1 MPYVRQTSHL
11 DRVRDM
17 IAGKVVSPGLDAA
30 RLASSYR
37 RSLDDYRLD
46 PASTTGPRILTGAE
60 LRAVQQSEES
70 FLRSTGQCLPR
81 LHAMVREAG
90 YCVILANAHGVTI
103 DYVVDTDQRKQFK
116 KAGLYPGSCWSEDE
130 EGTCGIASVLLD
142 HAAITVHKTDHFR
155 AAFTSLTCSA
165 APIFSPHGELI
176 GVLDASALASPDA
189 RDSQRLVNQLVRQSA
204 TLIEDG
210 FFLKSYSHCCILLA
224 HRNRHFVEVQPE
236 MLIAIDEHGCIVAA
250 NRCAQQFIEGT
261 QALPRPVGEVLE
273 VRAERLFDARAGHN
287 LLSLRLTGSSTWL
300 HARVR
305 APLRQASVRP
315 RTGKTTPASTPASDE
330 VVDLTPPELAERTRI
345 VHAMNSAKWRPL
357 QAAAMLGLSRATLYR
372 RIKHLKIVPPHRQ

>member
-11 DRVRDM
+11 ERVHDL
-17 IAGKVVSPGLDAA
+17 IAGRRLNPGDDVA

-46 PASTTGPRILTGAE
+46 PASTTGPRILTSGE
-60 LRAVQQSEES
+60 LRAIQQAEEG

-103 DYVVDTDQRKQFK
+103 DYVVDQEQRKHFK
-116 KAGLYPGSCWSEDE
+116 KAGLYPGSCWSENE

-142 HAAITVHKTDHFR
+142 REAITVHKTDHFR

-189 RDSQRLVNQLVRQSA
+189 RDSQRLVKQLVRQSA
-204 TLIEDG
+204 TVIEDG
-210 FFLKSYSHCCILLA
+210 FFLKSYSHCCIVLA
-224 HRNRHFVEVQPE
+224 HRNCHFVEVQPE
-236 MLIAIDEHGCIVAA
+236 MLLAIDEHGDVVAA
-250 NRCAQQFIEGT
+250 NRCARQVIAGLG
-261 QALPRPVGEVLE
+261 ALPRPVNEVLE
-273 VRAERLFDARAGHN
+273 VRAERLFDARAGQN
-287 LLSLRLTGSSTWL
+287 LLSLRLVGAGTWL

-305 APLRQASVRP
+305 APVKTASLRSRLKSVKQA
-315 RTGKTTPASTPASDE
+315 PAPDYTNEEA
-330 VVDLTPPELAERTRI
+330 AERTRI
-345 VHAMNSAKWRPL
+345 VQAMTASKWRPL
-357 QAAAMLGLSRATLYR
+357 TAAAMLGVSRATLYR
-372 RIKHLKIVPPHRQ
+372 RLKHFRIVPPHKQ

>member
-11 DRVRDM
+11 DRVRDL
-17 IAGKVVSPGLDAA
+17 IAGRVVNPGIDAA

-37 RSLDDYRLD
+37 RALDDYRLD

-60 LRAVQQSEES
+60 LRAVQQSEEN

-103 DYVVDTDQRKQFK
+103 DYAVDADQRKDFK

-142 HAAITVHKTDHFR
+142 HEAITVHKTDHFR
-155 AAFTSLTCSA
+155 AAFTGLTCSA

-176 GVLDASALASPDA
+176 GVLDASALSSPDA
-189 RDSQRLVNQLVRQSA
+189 RDSQRLVNQLVRQGA

-210 FFLKSYSHCCILLA
+210 FFLKSYGHCSILLA

-236 MLIAIDEHGCIVAA
+236 MLIAIDEHGSIVAA
-250 NRCAQQFIEGT
+250 NGCAREVIAGLAT
-261 QALPRPVGEVLE
+261 LPRPVGEVLE
-273 VRAERLFDARAGHN
+273 VRVERLFDARAGRG
-287 LLSLRLTGSSTWL
+287 LLSLRLAGGGGL
-300 HARVR
+300 HARLR
-305 APLRQASVRP
+305 TPLRQASARP
-315 RTGKTTPASTPASDE
+315 RAGSAAPAQLEAAAVPEYTA
-330 VVDLTPPELAERTRI
+330 LELAERTRI
-345 VHAMNSAKWRPL
+345 VHAMNAAKWRPL

>member
-11 DRVRDM
+11 ERVHDL
-17 IAGKVVSPGLDAA
+17 IAGRRLNPGDDVA

-46 PASTTGPRILTGAE
+46 PASTTGPRILTSGE
-60 LRAVQQSEES
+60 LRAIQQAEEG

-103 DYVVDTDQRKQFK
+103 DYVVDQEQRKHFK
-116 KAGLYPGSCWSEDE
+116 KAGLYPGSCWSENE

-142 HAAITVHKTDHFR
+142 REAITVHKTDHFR

-189 RDSQRLVNQLVRQSA
+189 RDSQRLVKQLVRQSA
-204 TLIEDG
+204 TVIEDG
-210 FFLKSYSHCCILLA
+210 FFLKSYSHCCIVLA

-236 MLIAIDEHGCIVAA
+236 MLLAIDEHGDVVAA
-250 NRCAQQFIEGT
+250 NRCARQVIAGLDT
-261 QALPRPVGEVLE
+261 LPRPVGEVLE
-273 VRAERLFDARAGHN
+273 VRAERLFDARAGQN
-287 LLSLRLTGSSTWL
+287 LLSLRLAGAGSWL

-305 APLRQASVRP
+305 APVKTASLRSRLKSVKQA
-315 RTGKTTPASTPASDE
+315 PAPDYTNEE
-330 VVDLTPPELAERTRI
+330 VAERTRI
-345 VHAMNSAKWRPL
+345 VQAMTESKWRPL
-357 QAAAMLGLSRATLYR
+357 TAAAMLGVSRATLYR
-372 RIKHLKIVPPHRQ
+372 RLKHFRIVPPHKQ

>member
-11 DRVRDM
+11 ERVHDL
-17 IAGKVVSPGLDAA
+17 IAGRRLNPGDDVA

-46 PASTTGPRILTGAE
+46 PASTTGPRILTSGE
-60 LRAVQQSEES
+60 LRAIQQAEEG

-103 DYVVDTDQRKQFK
+103 DYVVDQEQRKHFK
-116 KAGLYPGSCWSEDE
+116 KAGLYPGSCWSENE

-142 HAAITVHKTDHFR
+142 REAITVHKTDHFR
-155 AAFTSLTCSA
+155 AAFTGLTCSA

-189 RDSQRLVNQLVRQSA
+189 RDSQRLVKQLVRQSA
-204 TLIEDG
+204 TVIEDG
-210 FFLKSYSHCCILLA
+210 FFLKSYSHCCIVLA

-236 MLIAIDEHGCIVAA
+236 MLLAIDEHGDVVAA
-250 NRCAQQFIEGT
+250 NRCARQVIAGLG
-261 QALPRPVGEVLE
+261 ALPRPVNEVLE
-273 VRAERLFDARAGHN
+273 VRAERLFDARAGQN
-287 LLSLRLTGSSTWL
+287 LMSLRLVGAGTWL

-305 APLRQASVRP
+305 APVKTASLRSRLKSVKQAP
-315 RTGKTTPASTPASDE
+315 DPDYTNEEA
-330 VVDLTPPELAERTRI
+330 AERTRI
-345 VHAMNSAKWRPL
+345 VQAMTASKWRPL
-357 QAAAMLGLSRATLYR
+357 TAAAMLGVSRATLYR
-372 RIKHLKIVPPHRQ
+372 RLKHFRIVPPHKQ

>member
-11 DRVRDM
+11 DRVRDL
-17 IAGKVVSPGLDAA
+17 IAGRVVNPGIDAA

-37 RSLDDYRLD
+37 RALDDYRLD

-60 LRAVQQSEES
+60 LRAVQQSEEN

-103 DYVVDTDQRKQFK
+103 DYAVDADQPKDFK

-142 HAAITVHKTDHFR
+142 HEAITVHKTDHFR
-155 AAFTSLTCSA
+155 AAFTGLTCSA

-176 GVLDASALASPDA
+176 GVLDASALSSPDA
-189 RDSQRLVNQLVRQSA
+189 RDSQRLVNQLVRQGA

-210 FFLKSYSHCCILLA
+210 FFLKSYGHCSILLA

-236 MLIAIDEHGCIVAA
+236 MLIAIDEHGSIVAA
-250 NRCAQQFIEGT
+250 NGCAREVIAGLAT
-261 QALPRPVGEVLE
+261 LPRPVGEVLE
-273 VRAERLFDARAGHN
+273 VRVERLFDARAGRG
-287 LLSLRLTGSSTWL
+287 LLSLRLAGGGWL
-300 HARVR
+300 HARLR
-305 APLRQASVRP
+305 PPLRQASARP
-315 RTGKTTPASTPASDE
+315 RAGSAAPAQLEAAAVPEYTA
-330 VVDLTPPELAERTRI
+330 LELAERTRI
-345 VHAMNSAKWRPL
+345 VHAMNVAKWRPL
-357 QAAAMLGLSRATLYR
+357 QAAAMLGISRATLYR
-372 RIKHLKIVPPHRQ
+372 RLKQLYIAPPHRQ

>member
-11 DRVRDM
+11 ERVRNL
-17 IAGKVVSPGLDAA
+17 IAGRIVNPGGDVA

-46 PASTTGPRILTGAE
+46 PASTTGPRILTSGE
-60 LRAVQQSEES
+60 LRAIQQAEEG

-103 DYVVDTDQRKQFK
+103 DYVVDQEQRKHFK
-116 KAGLYPGSCWSEDE
+116 KAGLYPGSCWSENE

-142 HAAITVHKTDHFR
+142 HEAITVHKTDHFR
-155 AAFTSLTCSA
+155 AAFTGLTCSA

-189 RDSQRLVNQLVRQSA
+189 RDSQRLVKQLVRQSA
-204 TLIEDG
+204 TVIEDG
-210 FFLKSYSHCCILLA
+210 FFLKSYSHCCIMLA

-236 MLIAIDEHGCIVAA
+236 MLLAIDEHGDVVAA
-250 NRCAQQFIEGT
+250 NRCARQVIAGLDV
-261 QALPRPVGEVLE
+261 LPRPVGEVLE
-273 VRAERLFDARAGHN
+273 VRAERLFNARAN
-287 LLSLRLTGSSTWL
+287 QALLSLRLVGAGSWL

-305 APLRQASVRP
+305 APVKTASSRS
-315 RTGKTTPASTPASDE
+315 RLGSAAPATAAPVHTDE
-330 VVDLTPPELAERTRI
+330 EAAERTRI
-345 VHAMNSAKWRPL
+345 VQAMTESKWRPL
-357 QAAAMLGLSRATLYR
+357 TAAAVLGVSRATLYR
-372 RIKHLKIVPPHRQ
+372 RLKHFGIVPPHKQ

>member
-11 DRVRDM
+11 DRVRDL
-17 IAGKVVSPGLDAA
+17 IAGRVVNPGIDAA

-37 RSLDDYRLD
+37 RALDDYRLD

-60 LRAVQQSEES
+60 LRAVQQSEEN

-103 DYVVDTDQRKQFK
+103 DYAVDADQRKDFK

-142 HAAITVHKTDHFR
+142 HEAITVHKTDHFR
-155 AAFTSLTCSA
+155 AAFTGLTCSA

-176 GVLDASALASPDA
+176 GVLDASALSSPDA
-189 RDSQRLVNQLVRQSA
+189 RDSQRLVNQLVRQGA

-210 FFLKSYSHCCILLA
+210 FFLKSYGHCSILLA

-236 MLIAIDEHGCIVAA
+236 MLIAIDEHGSIVAA
-250 NRCAQQFIEGT
+250 NGCAREVIAGLAT
-261 QALPRPVGEVLE
+261 LPRPVGEVLE
-273 VRAERLFDARAGHN
+273 VRVERLFDARAGRG
-287 LLSLRLTGSSTWL
+287 LLSLRLAGGGWL
-300 HARVR
+300 HARLR
-305 APLRQASVRP
+305 TPLRQASARP
-315 RTGKTTPASTPASDE
+315 RAGSAAPAQLEAAAVSEYTA
-330 VVDLTPPELAERTRI
+330 LELAERSRI
-345 VHAMNSAKWRPL
+345 VHAMNAAKWRPL

>member
-11 DRVRDM
+11 ERVHDL
-17 IAGKVVSPGLDAA
+17 IAGRLLNPGDDVA

-46 PASTTGPRILTGAE
+46 PASTTGPRILTSGE
-60 LRAVQQSEES
+60 LRAIQQAEEG

-103 DYVVDTDQRKQFK
+103 DYVVDQEQRKHFK
-116 KAGLYPGSCWSEDE
+116 KAGLYPGSCWSENE

-142 HAAITVHKTDHFR
+142 REAITVHKTDHFR
-155 AAFTSLTCSA
+155 AAFTGLTCSA

-189 RDSQRLVNQLVRQSA
+189 RDSQRLVKQLVRQSA
-204 TLIEDG
+204 TVIEDG
-210 FFLKSYSHCCILLA
+210 FFLKSYSHCCIVLA

-236 MLIAIDEHGCIVAA
+236 MLLAIDEHGDVVAA
-250 NRCAQQFIEGT
+250 NRCARQVIAGLD
-261 QALPRPVGEVLE
+261 ALPRPVSEVLE
-273 VRAERLFDARAGHN
+273 VRAERLFDARAGQN
-287 LLSLRLTGSSTWL
+287 LLSLRLAGAGSWL

-305 APLRQASVRP
+305 APVKTASLRSRLKSVQQAAAP
-315 RTGKTTPASTPASDE
+315 DYTHE
-330 VVDLTPPELAERTRI
+330 ELAERTRI
-345 VHAMNSAKWRPL
+345 MQAMTQSKWRPL
-357 QAAAMLGLSRATLYR
+357 TAAAMLGVSRATLYR
-372 RIKHLKIVPPHRQ
+372 RLKHFRIVPPHKQ

>member
-11 DRVRDM
+11 DRVRDL
-17 IAGKVVSPGLDAA
+17 IAGRVVNPGIDAA

-37 RSLDDYRLD
+37 RALDDYRLD

-60 LRAVQQSEES
+60 LRAVQQSEEN

-103 DYVVDTDQRKQFK
+103 DYAVDADQRKDFK

-142 HAAITVHKTDHFR
+142 HEAITVHKTDHFR
-155 AAFTSLTCSA
+155 AAFTGLTCSA

-176 GVLDASALASPDA
+176 GVLDASALSSPDA
-189 RDSQRLVNQLVRQSA
+189 RDSQRLVNQLVRQGA

-210 FFLKSYSHCCILLA
+210 FFLKSYGHCSILLA

-236 MLIAIDEHGCIVAA
+236 MLIAIDEHGSIVAA
-250 NRCAQQFIEGT
+250 NGCAREVIAGLAT
-261 QALPRPVGEVLE
+261 LPRPVGEVLE
-273 VRAERLFDARAGHN
+273 VRVERLFDARAGRG
-287 LLSLRLTGSSTWL
+287 LLSLRLAGGGWL
-300 HARVR
+300 HARLR
-305 APLRQASVRP
+305 TPLRQASARP
-315 RTGKTTPASTPASDE
+315 RAGSAAPAPADVTAALE
-330 VVDLTPPELAERTRI
+330 YTALELAERTRI
-345 VHAMNSAKWRPL
+345 VHAMNAAKWRPL
-357 QAAAMLGLSRATLYR
+357 QAAAMLGVSRATLYR
-372 RIKHLKIVPPHRQ
+372 RLKQLHIVPPHRQ

>member
-11 DRVRDM
+11 ERVHDL
-17 IAGKVVSPGLDAA
+17 IAGRRLNPGDDVA

-46 PASTTGPRILTGAE
+46 PASTTGPRILTSGE
-60 LRAVQQSEES
+60 LRAIQQAEEG

-103 DYVVDTDQRKQFK
+103 DYVVDQEQRKHFK
-116 KAGLYPGSCWSEDE
+116 KAGLYPGSCWSENE

-142 HAAITVHKTDHFR
+142 REAITVHKTDHFR

-189 RDSQRLVNQLVRQSA
+189 RDSQRLVKQLVRQSA
-204 TLIEDG
+204 TVIEDG
-210 FFLKSYSHCCILLA
+210 FFLKSYSHCCIVLA

-236 MLIAIDEHGCIVAA
+236 MLLAIDEHGDVVAA
-250 NRCAQQFIEGT
+250 NRCARQVIAGLG
-261 QALPRPVGEVLE
+261 ALPRPVNEVLE
-273 VRAERLFDARAGHN
+273 VRAERLFDARAGQN
-287 LLSLRLTGSSTWL
+287 LLSLRLAGAGGWL

-305 APLRQASVRP
+305 APVKTASLRRRLKSVKQA
-315 RTGKTTPASTPASDE
+315 PAPDYTNEEA
-330 VVDLTPPELAERTRI
+330 AERTRI
-345 VHAMNSAKWRPL
+345 VHAMTESKWRPL
-357 QAAAMLGLSRATLYR
+357 TAAAMLGVSRATLYR
-372 RIKHLKIVPPHRQ
+372 RLKHFRIVPPHKQ

>member
-11 DRVRDM
+11 ERVHDL
-17 IAGKVVSPGLDAA
+17 IAGRRLNPGDDVA

-46 PASTTGPRILTGAE
+46 PASTTGPRILTSGE
-60 LRAVQQSEES
+60 LRAIQQAEEG

-103 DYVVDTDQRKQFK
+103 DYVVDQEQRKHFK
-116 KAGLYPGSCWSEDE
+116 KAGLYPGSCWSENE

-142 HAAITVHKTDHFR
+142 REAITVHKTDHFR

-189 RDSQRLVNQLVRQSA
+189 RDSQRLVKQLVRQSA
-204 TLIEDG
+204 TVIEDG
-210 FFLKSYSHCCILLA
+210 FFLKSYSHCCIVLA

-236 MLIAIDEHGCIVAA
+236 MLLAIDEHGDVVAA
-250 NRCAQQFIEGT
+250 NRCARQVIAGLG
-261 QALPRPVGEVLE
+261 ALPRPVNEVLE
-273 VRAERLFDARAGHN
+273 VRAERLFDARAGQN
-287 LLSLRLTGSSTWL
+287 LMSLRLVGAGTWL

-305 APLRQASVRP
+305 APVKTASLRSRLKSVKQAP
-315 RTGKTTPASTPASDE
+315 DPDYTNEEA
-330 VVDLTPPELAERTRI
+330 AERTRI
-345 VHAMNSAKWRPL
+345 VQAMTASKWRPL
-357 QAAAMLGLSRATLYR
+357 TAAAMLGVSRATLYR
-372 RIKHLKIVPPHRQ
+372 RLKHFRIVPPHKQ

>member
-11 DRVRDM
+11 DRVRDL
-17 IAGKVVSPGLDAA
+17 IAGRVVNPGIDAA

-37 RSLDDYRLD
+37 RALDDYRLD

-60 LRAVQQSEES
+60 LRAVQQSEEN

-103 DYVVDTDQRKQFK
+103 DYAVDADQRKDFK

-142 HAAITVHKTDHFR
+142 HEAITVHKTDHFR
-155 AAFTSLTCSA
+155 AAFTGLTCSA

-176 GVLDASALASPDA
+176 GVLDASALSSPDA
-189 RDSQRLVNQLVRQSA
+189 RDSQRLVNQLVRQGA

-210 FFLKSYSHCCILLA
+210 FFLKSYGHCSILLA

-236 MLIAIDEHGCIVAA
+236 MLIAIDEHGSIVAA
-250 NRCAQQFIEGT
+250 NGCAREVIAGLAT
-261 QALPRPVGEVLE
+261 LPRPVGEVLE
-273 VRAERLFDARAGHN
+273 VRVERLFDARAGRG
-287 LLSLRLTGSSTWL
+287 LLSLRLAGGGWL
-300 HARVR
+300 HARLR
-305 APLRQASVRP
+305 TPLRQASARP
-315 RTGKTTPASTPASDE
+315 RAGSAAPAQLEAAAVPEYTA
-330 VVDLTPPELAERTRI
+330 LELAERTRI
-345 VHAMNSAKWRPL
+345 VHAMNVAKWRPL

-372 RIKHLKIVPPHRQ
+372 RIKQLHIVPPHRQ

>member
-1 MPYVRQTSHL
+1 MPYVRQTTHL
-11 DRVRDM
+11 DRVRNL
-17 IAGKVVSPGLDAA
+17 IAGRIADPAGAADVA

-46 PASTTGPRILTGAE
+46 PASTTGPRILTGGE
-60 LRAVQQSEES
+60 LRAVQQAEEG

-103 DYVVDTDQRKQFK
+103 DYVVDQEQRKHFK
-116 KAGLYPGSCWSEDE
+116 KAGLYPGSCWSENE

-142 HAAITVHKTDHFR
+142 REAITVHKTDHFR
-155 AAFTSLTCSA
+155 AAFTGLTCSA

-189 RDSQRLVNQLVRQSA
+189 RDSQRLVRQLVRQSA
-204 TLIEDG
+204 TVIEDG
-210 FFLKSYSHCCILLA
+210 FFLKSYSHCCIVLA

-236 MLIAIDEHGCIVAA
+236 MLLAIDEHGDVVAA
-250 NRCAQQFIEGT
+250 NRCARQIIPGLD
-261 QALPRPVGEVLE
+261 ALPRPVGDVLD
-273 VRAERLFDARAGHN
+273 VRAERLFDARAGQN
-287 LLSLRLTGSSTWL
+287 LLSLRVAGTGSCL

-305 APLRQASVRP
+305 APVKTAALRSRLKSIQQA
-315 RTGKTTPASTPASDE
+315 PAPDYTNEE
-330 VVDLTPPELAERTRI
+330 VAERTRI
-345 VHAMNSAKWRPL
+345 VQAMTQSKWRPL
-357 QAAAMLGLSRATLYR
+357 TAAAMLGVSRATLYR
-372 RIKHLKIVPPHRQ
+372 RLKHFRIVPPHKQ

>member
-1 MPYVRQTSHL
+1 MPYVRQTSHI
-11 DRVRDM
+11 DRVRDL
-17 IAGKVVSPGLDAA
+17 IAGRIVHPGADMA

-60 LRAVQQSEES
+60 LRAIQQSEEN

-90 YCVILANAHGVTI
+90 YCVILANARGVTI
-103 DYVVDTDQRKQFK
+103 DYVVDAAQRKDFK
-116 KAGLYPGSCWSEDE
+116 KAGLYPGSCWSEEE

-142 HAAITVHKTDHFR
+142 QEAITVHKTDHFR
-155 AAFTSLTCSA
+155 AAFTGLTCSA
-165 APIFSPHGELI
+165 APIFSPHGDLI
-176 GVLDASALASPDA
+176 GVLDASALNSPDA
-189 RDSQRLVNQLVRQSA
+189 RDSQRLVKQLVRQGA

-210 FFLKSYSHCCILLA
+210 FFLKSYGHCCILLA

-236 MLIAIDEHGCIVAA
+236 MLLAIDEHGNVVAA
-250 NRCAQQFIEGT
+250 NGCARDVIGGLAT
-261 QALPRPVGEVLE
+261 LPRPVGEVLE

-287 LLSLRLTGSSTWL
+287 LLSLRLAGGGSWL

-305 APLRQASVRP
+305 APLRQASMRARVKDTAP
-315 RTGKTTPASTPASDE
+315 VTDDVAACTPQE
-330 VVDLTPPELAERTRI
+330 QAERTRI

-357 QAAAMLGLSRATLYR
+357 QAAAMLGISRATLYR
-372 RIKHLKIVPPHRQ
+372 RLKQLHIAPPHRQ

>member
-11 DRVRDM
+11 ERVHDL
-17 IAGKVVSPGLDAA
+17 IAGRLLNPGDDVA

-46 PASTTGPRILTGAE
+46 PASTTGPRILTSGE
-60 LRAVQQSEES
+60 LRAIQQAEEG

-103 DYVVDTDQRKQFK
+103 DYVVDQEQRKHFK
-116 KAGLYPGSCWSEDE
+116 KAGLYPGSCWSENE

-142 HAAITVHKTDHFR
+142 REAITVHKTDHFR
-155 AAFTSLTCSA
+155 AAFTGLTCSA
-165 APIFSPHGELI
+165 APIFTPHGELI

-189 RDSQRLVNQLVRQSA
+189 RDSQRLVRQLVRQSA
-204 TLIEDG
+204 TVIEDG

-236 MLIAIDEHGCIVAA
+236 MLLAIDEHGDVVAA
-250 NRCAQQFIEGT
+250 NRCARQVIAGLD
-261 QALPRPVGEVLE
+261 ALPRPVNEVLE
-273 VRAERLFDARAGHN
+273 VRAERLFDARPGQN
-287 LLSLRLTGSSTWL
+287 LLSLRLVGAGTWL

-305 APLRQASVRP
+305 APVKTASLRSRLKSVKQVP
-315 RTGKTTPASTPASDE
+315 QLDYTDE
-330 VVDLTPPELAERTRI
+330 EVAERTRI
-345 VHAMNSAKWRPL
+345 VQAMTEAKWRPL
-357 QAAAMLGLSRATLYR
+357 TAAAMLGVSRATLYR
-372 RIKHLKIVPPHRQ
+372 RLKHFRIVPPHKQ

>member
-11 DRVRDM
+11 ERVHDL
-17 IAGKVVSPGLDAA
+17 IAGRVVNPGDDVA

-46 PASTTGPRILTGAE
+46 PASTTGPRILTSGE
-60 LRAVQQSEES
+60 LRAIQQAEEG

-103 DYVVDTDQRKQFK
+103 DYVVDQEQRKHFK
-116 KAGLYPGSCWSEDE
+116 KAGLYPGSCWSENE

-142 HAAITVHKTDHFR
+142 REAITVHKTDHFR
-155 AAFTSLTCSA
+155 AAFTGLTCSA

-189 RDSQRLVNQLVRQSA
+189 RDSQRLVKQLVRQSA
-204 TLIEDG
+204 TVIEDG
-210 FFLKSYSHCCILLA
+210 FFLKSYSHCCIVLA

-236 MLIAIDEHGCIVAA
+236 MLLAIDEHGDVVAA
-250 NRCAQQFIEGT
+250 NRCARQVIAGLD
-261 QALPRPVGEVLE
+261 ALPRPVERSAGSARRTA
-273 VRAERLFDARAGHN
+273 VRCARRPEPAVVAPGGRRQLAACAGTRTRENGFPAQPPQKRPASSRLPTTRTRKWPNARA
-287 LLSLRLTGSSTWL
+287 SC
-300 HARVR
+300 
-305 APLRQASVRP
+305 
-315 RTGKTTPASTPASDE
+315 
-330 VVDLTPPELAERTRI
+330 
-345 VHAMNSAKWRPL
+345 
-357 QAAAMLGLSRATLYR
+357 R
-372 RIKHLKIVPPHRQ
+372 R